1 MPPPCPVRPGLVTV
15 GVAFLVLGAGTVAS
29 IYALPMQPTTDQQS
43 TVVPL
48 GFVAGHGGGQASLS
62 GTDSSAA
69 SFRVQWS
76 SSVNLSVDLY
86 DAPGCSA
93 SGSCVLTNPV
103 RSWTGNTSGDVT
115 VTGALAF
122 PFVLVWS
129 NPSDASGSFQAQ
141 AVETYH
147 AHGALPTLTLL
158 LVDGTAGTLILVGG
172 VGLFLGLFLRGG
184 VYRAPPGPRA
194 PPGGPR
200 P

>member
-1 MPPPCPVRPGLVTV
+1 MRPGLVTV
-15 GVAFLVLGAGTVAS
+15 GVAFLVLGAGTLAS
-29 IYALPMQPTTDQQS
+29 IYLLPMQPTTDQQA
-43 TVVPL
+43 TVVPT

-62 GTDSSAA
+62 GTDSAGA

-76 SSVNLSVDLY
+76 SSVNLSVALY
-86 DAPGCSA
+86 DAPGCSS

-103 RSWTGNTSGDVT
+103 MNWPGNTSGDVT

-122 PFVLVWS
+122 PFILVWS
-129 NPSDASGSFQAQ
+129 NPGASSGSFQAQ

-147 AHGALPTLTLL
+147 AHGSLPTLTLL
-158 LVDGTAGTLILVGG
+158 LIDGTAGTLILVGG
-172 VGLFLGLFLRGG
+172 IGLFLGLFLRGG
-184 VYRAPPGPRA
+184 VYRAPSGPRA